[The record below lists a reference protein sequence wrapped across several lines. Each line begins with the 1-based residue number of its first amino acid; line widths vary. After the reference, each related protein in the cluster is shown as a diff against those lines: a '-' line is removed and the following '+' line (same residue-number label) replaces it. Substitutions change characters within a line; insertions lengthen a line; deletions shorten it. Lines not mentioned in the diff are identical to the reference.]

1 MKSFYEF
8 YQKMLREQVP
18 APAGQNQ
25 QPAAQNPAQQ
35 PQQQAKPAN
44 TAQAGQGTSPPIPD
58 KATQAIMDTLKANAG
73 KVADPKMKKTFTDLL
88 ANMEK
93 PKPGAPQQQPQQ
105 GQQPAPPAAGPT
117 ASPAAAATAASSTS
131 KVVLRS

>member
-8 YQKMLREQVP
+8 YQKMLREQAP

-25 QPAAQNPAQQ
+25 QPTPQNKAQQ

-88 ANMEK
+88 TNMEK

-105 GQQPAPPAAGPT
+105 GQQPAPQQQGQQPAQPQQQQQQAP
-117 ASPAAAATAASSTS
+117 PQ
-131 KVVLRS
+131 K

>member
-8 YQKMLREQVP
+8 YQKMLREQAP

-25 QPAAQNPAQQ
+25 RPAAQNQAQQ

-88 ANMEK
+88 TNMEK

-105 GQQPAPPAAGPT
+105 GQQQGQQPAPQQGQQPAQPQQQQQQAP
-117 ASPAAAATAASSTS
+117 PQ
-131 KVVLRS
+131 K

>member
-25 QPAAQNPAQQ
+25 QPTPQNKAQQ

-88 ANMEK
+88 TNMEK

-105 GQQPAPPAAGPT
+105 GQQPAPQQQGQQPAQPQQQQQQAP
-117 ASPAAAATAASSTS
+117 PQ
-131 KVVLRS
+131 K

>member
-8 YQKMLREQVP
+8 YQKMLREQAP

-25 QPAAQNPAQQ
+25 QPAAQNQAQQ

-88 ANMEK
+88 TNMEK
-93 PKPGAPQQQPQQ
+93 PKPGASQQQPQPGQQQGQQPAPQQ
-105 GQQPAPPAAGPT
+105 GQQPAQPQQQQQQAPPQ
-117 ASPAAAATAASSTS
+117 
-131 KVVLRS
+131 K

>member
-1 MKSFYEF
+1 MKSFYEG

-105 GQQPAPPAAGPT
+105 GQQPAPQQQGQQPAQPQQQQQQAP
-117 ASPAAAATAASSTS
+117 PQ
-131 KVVLRS
+131 K